1 MILNSSEAIFL
12 PLIAALQTP
21 GSPARSQATD
31 TLIAIIPS
39 QGIEAAL
46 DLATLILLSLLVA
59 IFLAVLYVGLGL
71 LRASRRAV
79 AALED
84 YRLDMAPILD
94 RGRAVAENVEFVSN
108 VARRDF
114 ERLRAH
120 LDGLAER
127 LGEASDDMEDRI
139 HEFNAL
145 LEVVQGEAEDLFIDA
160 AATVRGV
167 KTGARELGAG
177 STDRGD
183 QVAAAD
189 EAVWDTPDS

>member
-1 MILNSSEAIFL
+1 MILNSSEAISL

-21 GSPARSQATD
+21 GSQVGPQATD
-31 TLIAIIPS
+31 TVIAILQP
-39 QGIEAAL
+39 QGIQAAIDVAAL
-46 DLATLILLSLLVA
+46 VLVIVLVA
-59 IFLAVLYVGLGL
+59 LFVAMLYTGVGL
-71 LRASRRAV
+71 LRTAQRTV

-84 YRLDMAPILD
+84 YRVDLAPVLD

-145 LEVVQGEAEDLFIDA
+145 LEVVQGEAEDLFLDA

-167 KTGARELGAG
+167 QTGARELGPG
-177 STDRGD
+177 SGGHGERETASD
-183 QVAAAD
+183 Q
-189 EAVWDTPDS
+189 AVRESPDS